1 MPVSSYGATVD
12 DPMAIGSTAAVAAAT
27 TTYLGPAGNAAAANQ
42 ASFVMPYPGT
52 IRLGYFNVSVAPGG
66 GLTTTFTVYKNG
78 SATAITAGISGAT
91 ATAAQDLVHTV
102 PVLPGDLISVQ
113 VVTPTGAA
121 AAFCF
126 GCLTFT
132 S

>member
-12 DPMAIGSTAAVAAAT
+12 IPISVGSDAGIAAAT
-27 TTYLGPAGNAAAANQ
+27 TTYLGPVGHSAAANQ
-42 ASFVMPYPGT
+42 SAFVIPYSGS
-52 IRLGYFNVSVAPGG
+52 IRLGYFSLSSAPGA
-66 GLTTTFTVYKNG
+66 GLTTTFTVFKNG
-78 SATAITAGISGAT
+78 AATALTAGITGAT
-91 ATAAQDLVHTV
+91 ATTGNDLVHTV
-102 PVLPGDLISVQ
+102 PVVPGDQICIQ

-126 GCLTFT
+126 GCVTFT